1 MKVFPVFATFEKSK
15 GIKLQ
20 LKKGVLTVTASNTEE
35 GMAEDE
41 MEAGYDGEPLEV
53 GFNYRYLLEILAQVK
68 GGTVRFA
75 LKDAQAPV
83 ILQDANDAS
92 SLYVLMPMRV

>member
-1 MKVFPVFATFEKSK
+1 MLLLFFEKSR

-53 GFNYRYLLEILAQVK
+53 GFNYRYLLDILAQIK
-68 GGTVRFA
+68 GGTVRFSFR
-75 LKDAQAPV
+75 DAMSPV
-83 ILQDANDAS
+83 ILQDANDTTA
-92 SLYVLMPMRV
+92 LYVLMPMRV